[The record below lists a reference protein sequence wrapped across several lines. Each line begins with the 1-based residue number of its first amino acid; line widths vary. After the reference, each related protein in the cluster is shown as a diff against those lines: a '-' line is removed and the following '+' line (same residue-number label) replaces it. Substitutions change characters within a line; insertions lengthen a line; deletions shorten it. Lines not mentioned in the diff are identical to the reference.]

1 MNYCD
6 APGLMPLEI
15 ALEKMQSSVECIAR
29 TENALLDHA
38 LDRILA
44 EDIASPIMVPGYNN
58 SAMDGYALRACDLQ
72 GADTLELIGKSFAGA
87 AFSGEVNTGQCVR
100 IMTGAEMPSGTDT
113 VVIQEKTTVS
123 DGTVTFL
130 DTPKPGSNVRLAGND
145 IRCGDLLL
153 QTGRRLSPTDIGLL
167 ASIGLAQVKV
177 YCPIKVGLFSS
188 GDELR
193 LPGQPLEQGCIYD
206 SNRFVIAAML
216 KRLGCEVLNLGII
229 ADNPVLLEQAFE
241 QACDQC
247 DAVISSGGV
256 SVGEADYTKE
266 VLDKLGNINFWK
278 LAIKPGKPFAF
289 GHIERQHKKTVFF
302 GLPGNPVSATVTFHK
317 LALPCLQI
325 ISGESLSESLTLSLT
340 VTGALKKRPGRTDYQ
355 RGNLKMT
362 DQGLTADSN
371 GTQSSGMLTSMSKS
385 NCYIVLENERSSVEA
400 GEQVTVEPY
409 DRWLS

>member
-1 MNYCD
+1 
-6 APGLMPLEI
+6 MPLDI
-15 ALEKMQSSVECIAR
+15 ALEKMQSSVKCIAR
-29 TENALLDHA
+29 TESVLLENA
-38 LDRILA
+38 LDRILS
-44 EDIASPIMVPGYNN
+44 EDIVSPIMVPGYNN

-72 GADTLELIGKSFAGA
+72 DTNTLELIGKSFAGA
-87 AFSGEVNTGQCVR
+87 AFSGKLNTGQCVR

-113 VVIQEKTTVS
+113 VVMQEKTAAR
-123 DGTVTFL
+123 DRTVTFL
-130 DTPKPGSNVRLAGND
+130 DTPKQGSNVRLAGND
-145 IRCGDLLL
+145 IGCGDLLL
-153 QTGRRLSPTDIGLL
+153 QMGRRLSPTDIGLL

-193 LPGQPLEQGCIYD
+193 LPGQPLQQGCIYD

-229 ADNPVLLEQAFE
+229 ADNPALLQQAFE
-241 QACDQC
+241 LACDQC

-266 VLDKLGNINFWK
+266 VLDELGEINFWK

-289 GHIERQHKKTVFF
+289 GHIERQHKQTVFF
-302 GLPGNPVSATVTFHK
+302 GLPGNPVSATVTFHR

-325 ISGESLSESLTLSLT
+325 ISGESLTESLTLTLP
-340 VTGALKKRPGRTDYQ
+340 VNGALKKRPGRTDFQ
-355 RGNLKMT
+355 RGKLKIT
-362 DQGLTADSN
+362 EQGLTADSS
-371 GTQSSGMLTSMSKS
+371 GTQSSGMLTSMSNS
-385 NCYIVLENERSSVEA
+385 NCYIILENERSSVEA